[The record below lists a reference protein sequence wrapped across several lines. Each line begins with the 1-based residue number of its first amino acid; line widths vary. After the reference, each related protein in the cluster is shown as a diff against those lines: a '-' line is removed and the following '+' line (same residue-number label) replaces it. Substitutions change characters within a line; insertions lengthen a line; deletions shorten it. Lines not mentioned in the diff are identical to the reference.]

1 MLLHSEG
8 HLWVERAVLLCRAQ
22 GSNSDADSWDLVQK
36 CKFCRERVE
45 FQYGDLF
52 EQVILCD
59 STDHL
64 PVVLAPSPHCDL
76 VWPPSLLTLA
86 F

>member
-1 MLLHSEG
+1 M
-8 HLWVERAVLLCRAQ
+8 Q
-22 GSNSDADSWDLVQK
+22 VQ
-36 CKFCRERVE
+36 FCRERVE